1 MTSASSK
8 HPFRLLALTAALAVG
23 SVACGS
29 DDSTDEAADTSPAAT
44 SEAAPEGT
52 GDVAETTAPATDPA
66 EMPEIDALTIESG
79 YSTGLSS
86 LGTRYTSAGAV
97 VTNTATVAACG
108 VKVDF
113 TILDAAGTALDSKS
127 EELHMITPGAA
138 LALSTS
144 GLGGGR
150 SDEPASFTATIVGI
164 DSFDAA
170 GQCADSFTTAQG
182 FALATADATIDEE
195 YIAGNVSNPSDAI
208 AEKASID
215 CVLRDD
221 AGAIVGGDSGSVRG
235 TIAPRGDA
243 DFKIRMLWAPPT
255 ATAAE
260 CTASA

>member
-1 MTSASSK
+1 
-8 HPFRLLALTAALAVG
+8 
-23 SVACGS
+23 
-29 DDSTDEAADTSPAAT
+29 AT
-44 SEAAPEGT
+44 SEVAPDGT
-52 GDVAETTAPATDPA
+52 GVVAETTAPATDPA
-66 EMPEIDALTIESG
+66 VMPTIDALRIESG

-86 LGTRYTSAGAV
+86 LGTRYNSAGALI
-97 VTNTATVAACG
+97 TNTATIAACG

-113 TILDAAGTALDSKS
+113 AILDAAGVALDTKS
-127 EELHMITPGAA
+127 EELHMIAPGAA

-150 SDEPASFTATIVGI
+150 PDEPASFTATIVGI

-170 GQCADSFTTAQG
+170 GVCADSFTTSQG
-182 FALATADATIDEE
+182 FGLETADVALDEE
-195 YIAGNVSNPSDAI
+195 YLSGNVTNPSDDI

-235 TIAPRGDA
+235 TIAPRGDS
-243 DFKIRMLWAPPT
+243 DFKIRMLWTPPT